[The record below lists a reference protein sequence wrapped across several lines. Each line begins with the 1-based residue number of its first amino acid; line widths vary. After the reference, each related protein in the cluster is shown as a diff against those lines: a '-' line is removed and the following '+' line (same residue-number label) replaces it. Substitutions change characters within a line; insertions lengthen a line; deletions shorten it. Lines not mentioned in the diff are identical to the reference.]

1 MSHQVEACQLEGPQQ
16 DCVDNISLDYSGCPD
31 SCEGV
36 MLGCRREPVTR
47 HYEEGFYQ
55 LLKEYDNYKCSNYS
69 DLSFDKGLSGNNE
82 LTIHQKSMTETSQ
95 ISNSTQLF
103 SL

>member
-1 MSHQVEACQLEGPQQ
+1 MVRAWRGESHGDGDIHSVSHQVEACQLEGPQQ
-16 DCVDNISLDYSGCPD
+16 DCVDNISLDYRDCPD

-69 DLSFDKGLSGNNE
+69 DLSFDKGLSGN
-82 LTIHQKSMTETSQ
+82 S
-95 ISNSTQLF
+95 
-103 SL
+103 